1 MVYKTNRLA
10 RNTSDLLTIVEEL
23 HRQNVEFLA
32 CLNAWKSKF
41 NRQVAPDTCKF
52 FEFERNTIFYPLDI
66 ITYLIIK
73 RIND

>member
-32 CLNAWKSKF
+32 YLNVWKSKI
-41 NRQVAPDTCKF
+41 QQAS
-52 FEFERNTIFYPLDI
+52 
-66 ITYLIIK
+66 
-73 RIND
+73 